1 MKFDLKICVPLLIIA
16 GGIVYL
22 FSPKPIVK
30 NPESAEII
38 LVLVRTS
45 DNGPGVSYK
54 HVENF
59 DERAI
64 LNVLHEAKQ
73 RQTLYNYQMYL
84 SHHVD
89 IDLIIRVYEKEKS
102 YRVYLGS
109 ESFVFYSGG
118 DFKHWVLD
126 QEQVLRD
133 VAALIDP
140 GELVGTVLEDAAA
153 NGET

>member
-1 MKFDLKICVPLLIIA
+1 MKFYLKICVSLLIIA

-22 FSPKPIVK
+22 FSPKPIVSDT
-30 NPESAEII
+30 EDAEIGMF
-38 LVLVRTS
+38 LARNADETE
-45 DNGPGVSYK
+45 GPYK
-54 HVENF
+54 FVENF
-59 DERAI
+59 DEQAI
-64 LNVLHEAKQ
+64 LDVLHKAKQ

-84 SHHVD
+84 GHHVD

>member
-1 MKFDLKICVPLLIIA
+1 MKFYLKILVSLLIIA
-16 GGIVYL
+16 GGIGYL
-22 FSPKPIVK
+22 FSPKPIV
-30 NPESAEII
+30 
-38 LVLVRTS
+38 S
-45 DNGPGVSYK
+45 DTEDTWIGMFLARNADETEGPYK
-54 HVENF
+54 FVENF
-59 DERAI
+59 DEQAI
-64 LNVLHEAKQ
+64 LDVLHKAKQ

-102 YRVYLGS
+102 YKVHLGS

-140 GELVGTVLEDAAA
+140 EELKGTVLEQK
-153 NGET
+153 